1 MKPWAYLAI
10 IVALVAFVSSVYG
23 MGKSAG
29 YDKREAEVKE
39 EIMAAQERTR
49 LLEEKKWAK
58 AVKAAQDSIK
68 TEEIIVEKIRVVEKE
83 IPRVVEKI
91 VTLTPECAD
100 LGTEYAGLRND
111 QVRAANSLQ
120 DTEAGLPVDPEVP

>member
-1 MKPWAYLAI
+1 MKIWAWV
-10 IVALVAFVSSVYG
+10 IVVGLVIGGITGTYA
-23 MGKSAG
+23 MGKNAG
-29 YDKREAEVKE
+29 YDKRNAEVKD

-49 LLEEKKWAK
+49 LMEEKKWAK

-83 IPRVVEKI
+83 IPKVVKEI

-100 LGTEYAGLRND
+100 LGTEYARLRND

-120 DTEAGLPVDPEVP
+120 DTEAGLPADAEVP